1 MVLKF
6 HNLQEKNMVDKYSPA
21 ESSSDHTI
29 ETTMPF
35 LLFLFGFI
43 AGSMLPIGF
52 QQLIIAFNK
61 TAVEADGT
69 VVHAK
74 SMMMFIIV
82 GIALGVLGARTAV
95 WLARKVLIWTSSLIL
110 GLNFGFAAFISYA
123 LMYTGH
129 ETYYIVLFS
138 YLGSMFTVLM
148 IMLFAGPA
156 KAQN

>member
-1 MVLKF
+1 
-6 HNLQEKNMVDKYSPA
+6 MVDKYSPA
-21 ESSSDHTI
+21 ESSSNQTL
-29 ETTMPF
+29 ETAMPF
-35 LLFLFGFI
+35 VLVMFGFI

-52 QQLIIAFNK
+52 QQLIIAFNR

-74 SMMMFIIV
+74 PMMTFIIV

-95 WLARKVLIWTSSLIL
+95 WLSRKVLIWISSLIL
-110 GLNFGFAAFISYA
+110 GLNFGFAAFASYA

-129 ETYYIVLFS
+129 ETYLIVLFS
-138 YLGSMFTVLM
+138 HLGSIAMVLL
-148 IMLFAGPA
+148 IMLFTGPA